1 MIISYHF
8 HTFSFSTKME
18 ELIMQKKNT
27 TYIADSM
34 FAMSADSLDV
44 MPSKTVMK
52 LNRISFF
59 SFLIH
64 TQH

>member
-1 MIISYHF
+1 
-8 HTFSFSTKME
+8 
-18 ELIMQKKNT
+18 MQKNT

-34 FAMSADSLDV
+34 FAMSADSLNV

-59 SFLIH
+59 SFSY
-64 TQH
+64 TQTTKSTD